1 MTELAAKAIEAKKNF
16 VLELSS
22 EEYADLIV
30 ALNYAW
36 ENVRAEDEA
45 FHDNFSAER
54 LDRVK
59 WVRENVCNRFTV
71 KVV

>member
-1 MTELAAKAIEAKKNF
+1 MTKLAAKAIEAKKNF
-16 VLELSS
+16 VLELSN

-45 FHDNFSAER
+45 FHDDFSAER
-54 LDRVK
+54 VELVK
-59 WVRENVCNRFTV
+59 AVREAVCNRFTV
-71 KVV
+71 KGE